1 LSELVQCFA
10 HAGFCLVAEVFEG
23 GLEQWGDEA
32 GQAFEGEVGGV
43 GYLGSGRH
51 WPEGHGV
58 NGHDGLVLSAKSNE
72 LAVHEFIDD
81 VGESRLPAEK
91 CRGVEV
97 GGTNSAFAVLAHGG
111 ERAWVPLGGCG
122 EVG

>member
-1 LSELVQCFA
+1 MSELVQCLA
-10 HAGFCLVAEVFEG
+10 QTGFCLVAEVFEG

-43 GYLGSGRH
+43 GDLGSGSH

-58 NGHDGLVLSAKSNE
+58 NGDDGLVLSAKSNE
-72 LAVHEFIDD
+72 LAVDECIDD

-97 GGTNSAFAVLAHGG
+97 GGTNFAVAVLAHGG
-111 ERAWVPLGGCG
+111 DCAVISGRHGAVSS
-122 EVG
+122 